1 MLVKLSLESRCPRH
15 SLIPREFM
23 ATTDPSPTIVM
34 KHKNHKEQNRIA
46 ARILNAFQNLN
57 RDAHDEVTDPL

>member
-1 MLVKLSLESRCPRH
+1 
-15 SLIPREFM
+15 M